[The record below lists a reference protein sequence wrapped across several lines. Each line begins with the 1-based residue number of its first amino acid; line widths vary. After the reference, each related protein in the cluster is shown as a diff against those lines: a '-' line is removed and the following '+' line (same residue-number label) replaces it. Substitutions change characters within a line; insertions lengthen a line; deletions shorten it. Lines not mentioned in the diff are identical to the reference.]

1 MTVYKSQADLETLV
15 AEAEAISK
23 GENPEQVAGIGGPA
37 PASPEIGEGDERPSS
52 ASSPASFTEVAAL
65 GLLVIDSGF
74 LLMFGPGSA
83 MPEPLRGEAQKNIEA
98 ICAKYL
104 PAVSN
109 VGPEMALVSIV
120 AIHAFNCYQANGWRT
135 SVPSRASSG
144 NVGAEKAPS
153 SDGTA

>member
-1 MTVYKSQADLETLV
+1 MSVYESQEDLDTLI
-15 AEAEAISK
+15 AEAHAISNGDDPSK
-23 GENPEQVAGIGGPA
+23 LAGNGGPA
-37 PASPEIGEGDERPSS
+37 PATPEIGDGAGSPSS
-52 ASSPASFTEVAAL
+52 APSPASFAEIAAL
-65 GLLVIDSGF
+65 GLLVLDSGF
-74 LLMFGPGSA
+74 LLAFGLGSA
-83 MPEPLRGEAQKNIEA
+83 IPDPLRGEAQKNIEA

-135 SVPSRASSG
+135 AAQSRASSG

-153 SDGTA
+153 SDGIA

>member
-1 MTVYKSQADLETLV
+1 MTVYQSPEDLDSLV

-23 GENPEQVAGIGGPA
+23 GDDPSKLAGTGGDA
-37 PASPEIGEGDERPSS
+37 PASPEIGEGAGSPSS
-52 ASSPASFTEVAAL
+52 APSPASFTEISAL

-74 LLMFGPGSA
+74 LLAFGPGSA
-83 MPEPLRGEAQKNIEA
+83 MPDPLRGEAQKNLEL

-109 VGPEMALVSIV
+109 VGPEMALVSLV
-120 AIHAFNCYQANGWRT
+120 AIHAFNCYQANGGRT
-135 SVPSRASSG
+135 AAQSRATSG

-153 SDGTA
+153 SDATA